1 MRSQIEKRMNVNL
14 TNREMKS
21 LEKLTK
27 MERFEGWTKSDLI
40 RQAINVYAREM
51 GEINATKSGY
61 NNIEKKEYIEIWDDD
76 DLPY

>member
-14 TNREMKS
+14 TNREIKS

-27 MERFEGWTKSDLI
+27 KERFKGWTKSDLI

-51 GEINATKSGY
+51 EEINATKSGY
-61 NNIEKKEYIEIWDDD
+61 KSNKKKEYIEIWDDD